1 MWIRCE
7 GRNYEILVFYSKL
20 SLVGDFF
27 IFKILIENVGFIN
40 ILIRKQ
46 SDDYSKVINF
56 FVVFGSLCFV
66 MNMYVMNIEILFF

>member
-40 ILIRKQ
+40 ILIRK
-46 SDDYSKVINF
+46 
-56 FVVFGSLCFV
+56 
-66 MNMYVMNIEILFF
+66 